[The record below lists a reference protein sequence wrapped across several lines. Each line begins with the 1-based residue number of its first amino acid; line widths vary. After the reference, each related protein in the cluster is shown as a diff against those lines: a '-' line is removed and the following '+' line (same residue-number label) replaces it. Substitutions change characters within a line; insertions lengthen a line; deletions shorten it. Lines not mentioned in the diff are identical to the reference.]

1 MKVHLLALSIA
12 CAGLAQATLTNASF
26 ETPPQPQGN
35 YTQNGIDGWTTS
47 GGSAGV
53 WHLPANSFFEANAP
67 DGLQIGYS
75 NASLVAQQSTDILQE
90 GKTTLSV
97 MGGRRTDSFAGS
109 FFFRLWAGGTVAS
122 GDIIGGTLLG
132 ESYFGYTAYNPSTF
146 SLITVEYTASAND
159 PLLGQLLTVQFA
171 KAEGSQMDW
180 DDVRLVTPNPVPEP
194 FSIFVL
200 GAGAVALSRKR
211 KV

>member
-1 MKVHLLALSIA
+1 MSH
-12 CAGLAQATLTNASF
+12 ATLINASF
-26 ETPPQPQGN
+26 ETPAQPQGN
-35 YTQNGIDGWTTS
+35 YTQSGIDGWTTDGS
-47 GGSAGV
+47 SAGV

-75 NASLVAQQSTDILQE
+75 NGNFVAQQASDELEVGT
-90 GKTTLSV
+90 TTLSV

-109 FFFRLWAGGTVAS
+109 FFLRLWAGGTVAS

-132 ESYFGYTAYNPSTF
+132 ESYYGYTAYNPSTF
-146 SLITVEYTASAND
+146 SLITVEYTAAAND

-171 KAEGSQMDW
+171 KAVGSQMNW

-194 FSIFVL
+194 ISIFVL